1 MRPRPYV
8 SHAGWFMTQQLD
20 LAGGRDVVARWCT
33 LAEQRLEYLT
43 ELFKTGRW
51 RRFHSELAFLE
62 NIQEAK
68 AAVEAWRNLSSQEAC
83 RSRRAVDMPWLGH
96 SIARGEIWRDR
107 VHLPRVAEIAAAGP
121 PEPAVIAKIDPA
133 PADEMPDAPLP
144 YDPSHLTQQ
153 LMTTAERYPLL
164 RNRL

>member
-1 MRPRPYV
+1 
-8 SHAGWFMTQQLD
+8 MTQQLD

-51 RRFHSELAFLE
+51 RRFHSERAFLE

-68 AAVEAWRNLSSQEAC
+68 AAVEAWRNLSSPDASRNSRPIDTPW
-83 RSRRAVDMPWLGH
+83 RSR
-96 SIARGEIWRDR
+96 SIARGEIWRDP
-107 VHLPRVAEIAAAGP
+107 VHLPRVAEIAEAGP
-121 PEPAVIAKIDPA
+121 PEPAVIAKIDSAPVDDTPA
-133 PADEMPDAPLP
+133 VPLS
-144 YDPSHLTQQ
+144 YDNRVHLTQQ

>member
-1 MRPRPYV
+1 
-8 SHAGWFMTQQLD
+8 MTQQLD

-51 RRFHSELAFLE
+51 RRFHSERAFLE

-68 AAVEAWRNLSSQEAC
+68 AAVEAWRNLSSREGSQN
-83 RSRRAVDMPWLGH
+83 SRAIDAPWRDRP
-96 SIARGEIWRDR
+96 IARREIWRDR
-107 VHLPRVAEIAAAGP
+107 VHLPLVAEIATAET
-121 PEPAVIAKIDPA
+121 PEAAVIALIDSA
-133 PADEMPDAPLP
+133 PVDDAPGAPLR
-144 YDPSHLTQQ
+144 DDNPSHLTQQ
-153 LMTTAERYPLL
+153 LITIVERYPLL

>member
-1 MRPRPYV
+1 
-8 SHAGWFMTQQLD
+8 MTKQLD

-51 RRFHSELAFLE
+51 RRFHSERAFLE

-68 AAVEAWRNLSSQEAC
+68 AAVEAWRNLSSGEA
-83 RSRRAVDMPWLGH
+83 SRNSRAIDKPWL
-96 SIARGEIWRDR
+96 SRAAARGEIWRDR
-107 VHLPRVAEIAAAGP
+107 VRLPLVAEIAPAEP
-121 PEPAVIAKIDPA
+121 REPAIIAEIDSA
-133 PADEMPDAPLP
+133 SVDDTSGVSSPDDNASL
-144 YDPSHLTQQ
+144 LTQQ
-153 LMTTAERYPLL
+153 LMTIVERYPLL

>member
-1 MRPRPYV
+1 
-8 SHAGWFMTQQLD
+8 MTQQLD
-20 LAGGRDVVARWCT
+20 WDGRHDVVARWCT
-33 LAEQRLEYLT
+33 LAEQRLEYLS

-51 RRFHSELAFLE
+51 RRFHSEHAFLE

-68 AAVEAWRNLSSQEAC
+68 AAVEAWRNLSTGES
-83 RSRRAVDMPWLGH
+83 SRNSRDADMPWLGD

-121 PEPAVIAKIDPA
+121 PESAIIAKIDSA
-133 PADEMPDAPLP
+133 PVDAPGVSLP
-144 YDPSHLTQQ
+144 DDNPSHLTQQ
-153 LMTTAERYPLL
+153 LMTIVERYPLL